1 MKKYYTKGMMISMS
15 IKRDLKTKSLI
26 VEIQS
31 GVDKNGLPTFKKK
44 SFSNIRLDAT
54 DVDIHALVKAI
65 SKVLAAATGD
75 YLLDELPILS
85 DTE

>member
-1 MKKYYTKGMMISMS
+1 MS
-15 IKRDLKTKSLI
+15 IIRDLKTKSLI

-54 DVDIHALVKAI
+54 DADIHSLAKAI
-65 SKVLAAATGD
+65 SKVLAPETGD
-75 YLLDELPILS
+75 YLLDELSILS
-85 DTE
+85 DAE